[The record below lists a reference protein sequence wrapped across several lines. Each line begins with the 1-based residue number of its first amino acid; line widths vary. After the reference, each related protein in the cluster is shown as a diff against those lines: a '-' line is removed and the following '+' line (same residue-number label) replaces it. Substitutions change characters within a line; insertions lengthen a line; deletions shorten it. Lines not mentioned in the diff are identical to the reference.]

1 MSETLDQE
9 LEEFTSTAATK
20 AVQNDKQLDLA
31 TRAITAIEKSEDRKD
46 SVTPVDIVEL
56 SVAKFLQSAMDT
68 AVESKRLKN
77 ALEDSLIDDLP
88 KMNVSEKITLFNI
101 ERSSSND
108 RDFKLISPSIGMVTA
123 RQQAMIQA
131 ASKAEAQQAA
141 VQVNVQAG
149 GNARDATTAA
159 SVSPE
164 VSSGLNTIF
173 QLLASRSAQLQA
185 AKAEAADAEVA
196 TSSEEN

>member
-9 LEEFTSTAATK
+9 LEEFANTAATK

-56 SVAKFLQSAMDT
+56 SVARFLQSAMDT

-185 AKAEAADAEVA
+185 AKAEAVDAEVA
-196 TSSEEN
+196 TPSEEN

>member
-9 LEEFTSTAATK
+9 LEEFANTAATK

-77 ALEDSLIDDLP
+77 ALEDSLIEDLP

-149 GNARDATTAA
+149 GNARDAATAA

-164 VSSGLNTIF
+164 VGSGLNTIF

-185 AKAEAADAEVA
+185 AKAEAVDVEAEA
-196 TSSEEN
+196 SSEEN

>member
-9 LEEFTSTAATK
+9 LEEFANTAATK

-31 TRAITAIEKSEDRKD
+31 TRAISAIEKSEDRKD

-77 ALEDSLIDDLP
+77 ALEDSLIEDLP

-149 GNARDATTAA
+149 GNARDAATAA

-185 AKAEAADAEVA
+185 AKAEAVDAEVE

>member
-185 AKAEAADAEVA
+185 VKAEAVDAEVA
-196 TSSEEN
+196 TPSEEN

>member
-9 LEEFTSTAATK
+9 LEEFANTAATK

-68 AVESKRLKN
+68 AVESKRIKN
-77 ALEDSLIDDLP
+77 ALEDSLIEDLP

-149 GNARDATTAA
+149 GNARDAATAA

-185 AKAEAADAEVA
+185 AKAEAVDAEVT

>member
-185 AKAEAADAEVA
+185 AKAEAVDAEVA
-196 TSSEEN
+196 TPSEEN

>member
-20 AVQNDKQLDLA
+20 VVQNDKQLDFA

-185 AKAEAADAEVA
+185 AKAEAVDAEVA
-196 TSSEEN
+196 TPSEEN

>member
-9 LEEFTSTAATK
+9 LEEFANTAATK

-56 SVAKFLQSAMDT
+56 SVARFLQSAMDT

-77 ALEDSLIDDLP
+77 ALEDSLIEDLP

-149 GNARDATTAA
+149 GNARDAATAA

-185 AKAEAADAEVA
+185 AKAEAVDAEVE

>member
-9 LEEFTSTAATK
+9 LEEFTNTAATK

-185 AKAEAADAEVA
+185 AKAETVDAEA
-196 TSSEEN
+196 KTSSEEN

>member
-9 LEEFTSTAATK
+9 LEEFANTAATK

-77 ALEDSLIDDLP
+77 ALEDSLIEDLP

-149 GNARDATTAA
+149 GNARDAATAA

-185 AKAEAADAEVA
+185 AKAEAVDAEVE

>member
-9 LEEFTSTAATK
+9 LEEFANTAATK

-77 ALEDSLIDDLP
+77 ALEDSLIEDLP

-149 GNARDATTAA
+149 GNAGDAATAA

-185 AKAEAADAEVA
+185 AKAEAVDVEAEA
-196 TSSEEN
+196 SSEEN

>member
-9 LEEFTSTAATK
+9 LEEFANTAATK

-77 ALEDSLIDDLP
+77 ALEDSLIEDLP

-149 GNARDATTAA
+149 GNARDAATAA

-185 AKAEAADAEVA
+185 AKAEAVDVEAEA
-196 TSSEEN
+196 SSEEN

>member
-9 LEEFTSTAATK
+9 LEEFANTAATK

-31 TRAITAIEKSEDRKD
+31 TRAISAIEKSEDRKD

-77 ALEDSLIDDLP
+77 ALEDSLIEDLP

-149 GNARDATTAA
+149 GNARDAATAA

-185 AKAEAADAEVA
+185 AKAEAVDVDVEA
-196 TSSEEN
+196 SSEEN

>member
-9 LEEFTSTAATK
+9 LEEFANTAATK

-31 TRAITAIEKSEDRKD
+31 TRAISAIEKSEDRKD

-77 ALEDSLIDDLP
+77 ALEDSLIEDLP

-149 GNARDATTAA
+149 GNARDAATAA
-159 SVSPE
+159 NVSPE

-185 AKAEAADAEVA
+185 AKAEAVDAEVE